1 MRKLVFALIVFCFLF
16 SSCSNNVIEDK
27 STLEIEQKPIIND
40 VENAEGLR
48 VVSITNAEYYLYKME
63 PLWNYSKND
72 VPYGSTI
79 GLEAPKRSDGTS
91 LGSEYNDFKLIPASS
106 SNLGYFSQGK
116 WALTLYALDKDYNK
130 IIKDAIYKEMYLNTF
145 SNKISINLD
154 NQLFVSGNNC
164 SIKIDN
170 FQFELTAAESMYGK
184 AEKDGYKL
192 TVNLY
197 KVNNGVANSLSPVY
211 SDPIDIPVVT
221 DNKTNI
227 EFFSKTGDSNDP
239 KVYGVIKDFTV
250 GEKLENGSYVVTLKL
265 YEHDGS
271 SFVDAGG
278 ITVSFIA
285 KSGMVNK
292 IEGTGKAIELRVSD
306 YDDVGMGESG
316 IIIDSGVDAT
326 ISIEAAVNSN
336 ALQTS
341 TVNEKDVVAFTGK
354 VNGAVTSGRWFVN
367 GEPQSTTGVTF
378 EYNTTGMAGKTVTIT
393 YMIMDSSYNSISTNY
408 YLKVEAASSTT

>member
-1 MRKLVFALIVFCFLF
+1 
-16 SSCSNNVIEDK
+16 
-27 STLEIEQKPIIND
+27 
-40 VENAEGLR
+40 
-48 VVSITNAEYYLYKME
+48 ME
-63 PLWNYSKND
+63 PLWISTD
-72 VPYGSTI
+72 GVPYGSTV
-79 GLEAPKRSDGTS
+79 GLSAPTKPDGTS
-91 LGSEYNDFKLIPASS
+91 IGDEYKDFKLISTSS
-106 SNLGYFSQGK
+106 GNLGYFSQGK

-192 TVNLY
+192 TVTLY

-221 DNKTNI
+221 GNKTNI

-292 IEGTGKAIELRVSD
+292 IEGTGKAIDLRASD
-306 YDDVGMGESG
+306 YVDVGMGESG

-326 ISIEAAVNSN
+326 ISIEAAVNNN

-354 VNGAVTSGRWFVN
+354 VNGTVTSGRWFVN
-367 GEPQSTTGVTF
+367 GEPQSTIGDTF
-378 EYNTTGMAGKTVTIT
+378 EYNTTGMADKTVTIT

-408 YLKVEAASSTT
+408 YLKVEAASSTK